1 MSKKKGKSAPAR
13 RRKGRSIPGLKMA
26 QYLAATAGL
35 WGAAVLERLPHGF
48 ESLAQGKGK
57 KPWANKR
64 VLLLLVLTLW
74 LLMSDKLKY
83 RMWAIPAAA
92 LLTLAVTQH
101 NATYGGAEEQA
112 ALLEVYE

>member
-1 MSKKKGKSAPAR
+1 MSKKKGKEVAR
-13 RRKGRSIPGLKMA
+13 RRRKSRSVPGLKMA

-48 ESLAQGKGK
+48 ETAAQGKGK

-74 LLMSDKLKY
+74 LLMSDTLKY

-101 NATYGGAEEQA
+101 NATYGSAEEQS
-112 ALLEVYE
+112 ALLEVYD

>member
-1 MSKKKGKSAPAR
+1 MAKKKRTKPAKR
-13 RRKGRSIPGLKMA
+13 RRSRSIPGLKMA

-35 WGAAVLERLPHGF
+35 WGASVLERLPHGF
-48 ESLAQGKGK
+48 DTEAQGKGK

-101 NATYGGAEEQA
+101 QATYGNAEEQA
-112 ALLEVYE
+112 ALIEVYE